1 MKKWDDIGYNFLV
14 GGDGSVYVGRGW
26 DFQGKHSRI
35 YNKRSICI
43 AFIGTFFTS
52 PPPEHSLI
60 AAQQLIRRGVELRK
74 IAEDYRLYG
83 HRQLIET
90 VSPSNI
96 VYEIIQTWD
105 HWTEDVIPP

>member
-1 MKKWDDIGYNFLV
+1 MI

-26 DFQGKHSRI
+26 DFKGAHSRI

-43 AFIGTFFTS
+43 AFIGTFSTS
-52 PPPEHSLI
+52 PPPERSLI
-60 AAQQLIRRGVELRK
+60 AAKQLIKRGVELRK
-74 IAEDYRLYG
+74 ITEDYRLYG
-83 HRQLIET
+83 HRQLIKT

-105 HWTEDVIPP
+105 HWTENVIPP